1 METNVIKPLPPK
13 KNRIKGYQYIDK
25 NNNIVIWNGNELNC
39 EHNKRKSRCVD
50 CGGSSICEHGKQK
63 RRCKDCGGSS
73 FCEHGKQKTQCK
85 DCCGSSICE
94 HGKRKTYCRDC
105 DGSSFCE
112 HGKRKSYCRDCGG
125 SSFCEHGKQKAHCKD
140 CGGSNFCEHGK
151 QKSLCKDCGGSGIC
165 EHGKRKSYC
174 RDCDGS
180 SFCEHG
186 KRKSYCR
193 DCGGSGICEHGKQK
207 ARCKDCG
214 GSGICEH
221 GKQKSRCKDCSPES
235 NYFCSSCKYI
245 SGSKRYIP
253 SKDTHENLCADCYYY
268 LYPDEKKIP
277 TKYKKKQHFIHE
289 KLQEKYDKDFF
300 KYDAK
305 IECGCSGKIPDWF
318 VDCYNFVL
326 NIECDENQHKGNETS
341 CENKRLCELF
351 LDCNSRPFVCIRFNP
366 DSYKIEEKKIEGCF
380 SFDEKN
386 NIIVNQ
392 EEFEKRFELLVEKI
406 DYYLENGSKKDIE
419 CIKLFY
425 DESNTKFKM

>member
-1 METNVIKPLPPK
+1 MEENIITPLPPK
-13 KNRIKGYQYIDK
+13 NNRNKGHKYIDK
-25 NNNIVIWNGNELNC
+25 NNNIVIWNGNRL
-39 EHNKRKSRCVD
+39 H
-50 CGGSSICEHGKQK
+50 CEHGKEKCKCKICGGVGICIHNKLKGICKECGGKQLCK
-63 RRCKDCGGSS
+63 HDKIKSKCKDCGGGSICIHNKLRS
-73 FCEHGKQKTQCK
+73 LCKECKGGSICIHNKSRTHCKECKGGSICIHNRQRSQCK
-85 DCCGSSICE
+85 ECKGGSICI
-94 HGKRKTYCRDC
+94 HNKI
-105 DGSSFCE
+105 
-112 HGKRKSYCRDCGG
+112 KS
-125 SSFCEHGKQKAHCKD
+125 KCKD
-140 CGGSNFCEHGK
+140 CGGVSICIHKKNKF
-151 QKSLCKDCGGSGIC
+151 LCIECNGSQIC
-165 EHGKRKSYC
+165 IHKKRKY
-174 RDCDGS
+174 
-180 SFCEHG
+180 
-186 KRKSYCR
+186 
-193 DCGGSGICEHGKQK
+193 
-207 ARCKDCG
+207 
-214 GSGICEH
+214 
-221 GKQKSRCKDCSPES
+221 DCSICYSTKRTNLCS
-235 NYFCSSCKYI
+235 NCKYI
-245 SGSKRYIP
+245 KGSKKYIS
-253 SKDTHENLCADCYYY
+253 SKNTYEKLCIDCYYH

-289 KLQEKYDKDFF
+289 KLKERYGKDYF
-300 KYDAK
+300 KYDVK